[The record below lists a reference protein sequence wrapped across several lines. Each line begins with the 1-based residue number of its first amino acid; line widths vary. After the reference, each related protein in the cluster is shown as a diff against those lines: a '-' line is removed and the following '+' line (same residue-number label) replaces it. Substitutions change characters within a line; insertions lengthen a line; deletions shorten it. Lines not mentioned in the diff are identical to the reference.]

1 MAVKC
6 PHCSEELAGYVP
18 QDELVRRLKAKDDAL
33 SELKTQARELAGLR
47 ERAAEAEALRAEL
60 LEIRGASERDAAY
73 TAHGVV
79 ADAKIR
85 DRLARVYRAEAEGVE
100 GAPSFSDWL
109 ASEDTRALF
118 AGAYTRSTAAAPAK
132 STPPPPAPV
141 TAAKPAARTELGA
154 VTETPARVGHTPET
168 LRAYLASPAYRAL
181 PPEER
186 ARERARLQAE
196 TAAQSTGT
204 TARPPIGA

>member
-1 MAVKC
+1 MGVKC

-47 ERAAEAEALRAEL
+47 ERAAEAETLRAEL
-60 LEIRGASERDAAY
+60 LEIRGATEREAAY
-73 TAHGVV
+73 TTHGVV
-79 ADAKIR
+79 PDAKIR

-100 GAPSFSDWL
+100 GAPSFADWL

-118 AGAYTRSTAAAPAK
+118 AGAYARPAAAPAK